1 MSPMDN
7 TEMYGLHTMYANKL
21 NRRSPAKGGARK
33 RRARSPETAKR
44 QAKKGAALRGRRNA
58 MIAAASAPVPVAARA
73 PRRITPV
80 RISPPAA
87 NPEALMRKIAF
98 LDAELKTAR
107 GPRAR
112 VLMAERANLGGY
124 TPPARKSRV
133 SSGKPPNAWIKWM
146 YVQKPSGCGH
156 FTTYKKGPRGM
167 AAWRSALREC
177 GSSYRAVKSRKKA
190 AMRARSPSRSAAR
203 SRSPDRR
210 VKTKSVSKA
219 TGASHI
225 RFPQQ
230 YGSKSCGACGSC
242 EKHAG
247 AAYHPNRVLPAF
259 SLIPVAKPHA

>member
-1 MSPMDN
+1 
-7 TEMYGLHTMYANKL
+7 MYANKL

-44 QAKKGAALRGRRNA
+44 QAKKAAALRGRRDA

-80 RISPPAA
+80 RISPPVA

-112 VLMAERANLGGY
+112 LLMAERAKLGGY
-124 TPPARKSRV
+124 APPARKSRSRGSTSAATSKNPWIRWMFPTPSQCAPMNV
-133 SSGKPPNAWIKWM
+133 YRQGPGGMSDWRETLQLCSSG
-146 YVQKPSGCGH
+146 Y
-156 FTTYKKGPRGM
+156 
-167 AAWRSALREC
+167 
-177 GSSYRAVKSRKKA
+177 AVRKQQLGLGK
-190 AMRARSPSRSAAR
+190 RPRSPVKKVKNVRRPGDSRA
-203 SRSPDRR
+203 
-210 VKTKSVSKA
+210 KTKTVSKK

-230 YGSKSCGACGSC
+230 YGSKSCGSCGSC
-242 EKHAG
+242 KKHAG
-247 AAYHPNRVLPAF
+247 AAYYPKTAY
-259 SLIPVAKPHA
+259 SLRPDISAYSLRPVR